1 MSKLVTRLEN
11 LSKETGEPIGFKAAL
26 QRHKGIPMLFVA
38 ALPKIDA
45 HLAQKL
51 GEAADAL
58 LVPVDDLE
66 KEISSLKS
74 LAQAVKELT
83 WGVWLK
89 GNGSAADLQELG
101 ADFVVFE
108 PEHMSAS
115 LLRAEDLGKVIEVA
129 PSLAEGLVS
138 SIEELPID
146 AVLVSS
152 SASFVSV
159 HQLMIFRWVADLVCK
174 PLLAV
179 LPGDL
184 SAEDLSSL
192 WDVGVQGVV
201 TPVKAAADKDRLL
214 EWRHAL
220 SDMPLKRTGGKI
232 TPLLPHLGS
241 SSSALDEEDEED

>member
-1 MSKLVTRLEN
+1 MSKLVNRLEN
-11 LSKETGEPIGFKAAL
+11 LSKETGEPIGFKAPV

-38 ALPKIDA
+38 TLPKIDV

-51 GEAADAL
+51 GEAADAF
-58 LVPVDDLE
+58 LVPVNDLE
-66 KEISSLKS
+66 KELSSLKS
-74 LAQAVKELT
+74 LSQAAKELT

-89 GNGSAADLQELG
+89 GSSLAVDLQELG

-115 LLRAEDLGKVIEVA
+115 LLRAEELGKVAEVA
-129 PSLAEGLVS
+129 PSLSEGLVG

-152 SASFVSV
+152 SASFISV

-184 SAEDLSSL
+184 SAEDLGSL

-214 EWRHAL
+214 EWRRAL
-220 SDMPLKRTGGKI
+220 SNMPLKRTGGKI
-232 TPLLPHLGS
+232 TPLLPRLGS